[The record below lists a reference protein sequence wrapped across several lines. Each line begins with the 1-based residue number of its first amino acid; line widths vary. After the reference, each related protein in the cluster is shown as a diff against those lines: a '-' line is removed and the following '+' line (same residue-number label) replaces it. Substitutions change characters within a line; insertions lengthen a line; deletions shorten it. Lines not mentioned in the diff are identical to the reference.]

1 MSQPKER
8 QKLMC
13 DRRLKTQD
21 KHLVEAVSPISSMS
35 ELEVHEDMDK
45 NGSEVKD
52 VMEATEAINAAKAKA
67 KQKKRLESQQRKEI
81 VKKRVERMEARD
93 EKSGLLDKAQK
104 NRKKG
109 KK

>member
-8 QKLMC
+8 QKMMS

-21 KHLVEAVSPISSMS
+21 KHKVEAVNPIAEMS
-35 ELEVHEDMDK
+35 EYEVHEDMDK

-52 VMEATEAINAAKAKA
+52 VMQATEEINAAKTKA
-67 KQKKRLESQQRKEI
+67 KEKARLESSKRRET
-81 VKKRVERMEARD
+81 VKKRVEKMEARD
-93 EKSGLLDKAQK
+93 KKSGLLDKAQK
-104 NRKKG
+104 NRERG